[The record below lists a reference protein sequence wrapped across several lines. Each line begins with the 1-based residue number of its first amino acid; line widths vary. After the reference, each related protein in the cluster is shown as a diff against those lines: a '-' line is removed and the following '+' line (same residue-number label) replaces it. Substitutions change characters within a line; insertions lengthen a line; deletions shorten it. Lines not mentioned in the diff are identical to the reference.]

1 MAAAAPDYS
10 YTAGLVKVLEN
21 PRWPVARA
29 CQAVEACLDMN
40 KCAAQPAAH
49 NKHLSFCVMLK
60 CRCRCQAAVSACCRG
75 MAGVSMLCTSG
86 RQTQ

>member
-40 KCAAQPAAH
+40 KCETGPRLT
-49 NKHLSFCVMLK
+49 KHTLLCASSICGSQLAGCSFVV
-60 CRCRCQAAVSACCRG
+60 A
-75 MAGVSMLCTSG
+75 T
-86 RQTQ
+86 